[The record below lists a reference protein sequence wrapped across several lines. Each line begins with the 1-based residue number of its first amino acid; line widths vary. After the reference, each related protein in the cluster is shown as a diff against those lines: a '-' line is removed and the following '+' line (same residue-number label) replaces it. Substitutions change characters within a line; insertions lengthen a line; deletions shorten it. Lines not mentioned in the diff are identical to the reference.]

1 MDLDTGDIARQL
13 LRALRGP
20 RSQVAW
26 SRRLGYRSNVAYAWE
41 SGRRWPTAAE
51 TLRAAQRTGIDVR
64 AALIRFHGTEP
75 RWLPSDP
82 TSPQALALFM
92 DDLRGS
98 HPISALARESGLSR
112 YALTRWLSGQ
122 TQPRLPD
129 FLHYIEAA
137 SLRLVDFVTCFVAPD
152 QVPAIAETWHRLE
165 ARRRGAF
172 ELPWTQAVLRAFELQ
187 DYHALPAH
195 DSGWVA
201 RRLGISVDEASR
213 CIDHLVDTGQLRR
226 AGTHLVL
233 DALAVDTR
241 RRPDVGRRLKQH
253 WTEVAADRIADASPG
268 QFSYNVFTVSRADFE
283 RIRDLHLQYYQE
295 LRNVVAASEPGECVA
310 VANVQLFALDG
321 DDDRHLEPGPE

>member
-1 MDLDTGDIARQL
+1 VDHPYGDIARQF

-26 SRRLGYRSNVAYAWE
+26 SRRLGYRSNVAYTWE

-51 TLRAAQRTGIDVR
+51 ALRAAGRTGIDVR
-64 AALIRFHGTEP
+64 AALIRFYGTEP
-75 RWLPSDP
+75 RWLPDQP
-82 TSPQALALFM
+82 ASPEALAALM

-98 HPISALARESGLSR
+98 HPVSALARESGLSR

-129 FLHYIEAA
+129 FFHYVEAA
-137 SLRLVDFVTCFVAPD
+137 SLRLVDFVTSFVEPD
-152 QVPAIAETWHRLE
+152 QVPAIAPTWNRLE

-172 ELPWTQAVLRAFELQ
+172 ELPWTQAVIRAFELD
-187 DYHALPAH
+187 DYRALPAH
-195 DSGWVA
+195 ESSWVA
-201 RRLGISVDEASR
+201 ARLGISDEEATR
-213 CIDHLVDTGQLRR
+213 CIDHLVETGQLRWEG
-226 AGTHLVL
+226 AHLAL

-253 WTEVAADRIADASPG
+253 WTQVAEERILGGAPG

-283 RIRDLHLQYYQE
+283 RIRELHLQYYQE

-321 DDDRHLEPGPE
+321 EPEPSQE

>member
-1 MDLDTGDIARQL
+1 MVEPAYGDIARQV

-41 SGRRWPTAAE
+41 SGRRWPTASEAM
-51 TLRAAQRTGIDVR
+51 RAASRTGIDVR
-64 AALIRFHGTEP
+64 ASLIAFYGSEP
-75 RWLPSDP
+75 RWLPQDP
-82 TSPQALALFM
+82 TTPAALALFM

-129 FLHYIEAA
+129 FFHYVEAA
-137 SLRLVDFVTCFVAPD
+137 SLRLVDFVTSFVAPEA
-152 QVPAIAETWHRLE
+152 VPAITPIWNRLE

-172 ELPWTQAVLRAFELQ
+172 ELPWTQAVIRAFELQ
-187 DYHALPAH
+187 DYRALPAH
-195 DSGWVA
+195 DTEWVA
-201 RRLGISVDEASR
+201 QRLGIDTAEAAR
-213 CIDHLVDTGQLRR
+213 CIDHLVDTGQLRWE
-226 AGTHLVL
+226 GEHLAL

-253 WTEVAADRIADASPG
+253 WTQVAGSRIDAGAPG

-283 RIRDLHLQYYQE
+283 RIRELHLQYYQE

-310 VANVQLFALDG
+310 IANVQLFALDG
-321 DDDRHLEPGPE
+321 EPEPPPE